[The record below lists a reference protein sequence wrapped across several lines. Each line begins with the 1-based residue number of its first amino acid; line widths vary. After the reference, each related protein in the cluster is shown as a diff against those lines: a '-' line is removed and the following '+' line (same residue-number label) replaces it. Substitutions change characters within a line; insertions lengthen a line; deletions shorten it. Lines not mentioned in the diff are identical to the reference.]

1 MRVGVLGGTFDPVHL
16 GHLMA
21 AEEARLQ
28 LGLDKVMFMTA
39 GQPWL
44 KEEEPLTPAVQ
55 RFEMVQL
62 AIGTNPRFEAARHEV
77 DRTGPT
83 YTVDTLE
90 SLHTDLEPDAAIYF
104 IVGQDALEQFSQ
116 WKDPDRILALCHLAA
131 VRRPGWLEFD
141 TEEFV
146 GRYPQAAGR
155 LELLAMPLVE
165 ISSSE
170 LRRRAAA
177 GGSLRY
183 QVPDTVAEYIR
194 RHQLYR
200 RGSGSAMVSPGD
212 DVETDDDGR
221 ESGEVVAG
229 LLKLAL
235 ARGALKYGEFTLTSG
250 RKSSYYFDGRLLS
263 LDPEGAHLIGRA
275 LLPILR
281 RAGVNAVGGPALGA
295 VPMVTAVALASRQDS
310 DPLPAFAVR
319 TESRTHGTGQTIE
332 GPLRKGSRVA
342 IIDDSCTTG
351 GSLLHAIA
359 AAEDAGCTVV
369 KVVALLD
376 RREGGAE
383 ELERRGYDFTALL
396 EATPAGNVVA
406 SAPL

>member
-16 GHLMA
+16 GHLIV

-28 LGLDKVMFMTA
+28 LGLEKVIFMTA

-44 KEEEPLTPAVQ
+44 KEEQPLTPAKQ
-55 RFEMVQL
+55 RFEMVRL
-62 AIGTNPRFEAARHEV
+62 ATGPNPHFEAARHEV

-90 SLHTDLEPDAAIYF
+90 SLHRDLGPDATIYF
-104 IVGQDALEQFSQ
+104 IMGMDALEQFHR
-116 WKDPDRILALCHLAA
+116 WKDPERILALCHLAV

-141 TEEFV
+141 MEGFL
-146 GRYPQAAGR
+146 GRYPQAAGKV
-155 LELLAMPLVE
+155 ELLPMPLVD
-165 ISSSE
+165 ISGTE
-170 LRRRAAA
+170 LRRRAVA
-177 GGSLRY
+177 GESLRY
-183 QVPDTVAEYIR
+183 QVPDPVAEFIR
-194 RHQLYR
+194 RHQLYP
-200 RGSGSAMVSPGD
+200 RGSGSAGVYPGY
-212 DVETDDDGR
+212 DVEIGDDGR
-221 ESGEVVAG
+221 DTGDVVAG
-229 LLKLAL
+229 LLKLAV

-295 VPMVTAVALASRQDS
+295 VPMVTAVALASRQEA
-310 DPLPAFAVR
+310 DPLPAFVVR

-332 GPLRKGSRVA
+332 GPLAKGSRVA
-342 IIDDSCTTG
+342 IIDDTCTTG

-359 AAEDAGCTVV
+359 AAEEAGCTVV

-376 RREGGAE
+376 RREGGAA

-396 EATPAGNVVA
+396 AATPEGKVEA
-406 SAPL
+406 SPAL

>member
-1 MRVGVLGGTFDPVHL
+1 MRVGVLGGTFDPIHL
-16 GHLMA
+16 GHLIV

-28 LGLDKVMFMTA
+28 LGLEKVIFMTA

-44 KEEEPLTPAVQ
+44 KEEQPLTPAKQ
-55 RFEMVQL
+55 RFEMVRL
-62 AIGTNPRFEAARHEV
+62 ATGPNPHFEAARHEV

-90 SLHTDLEPDAAIYF
+90 SLHRDLGPDAILYF
-104 IVGQDALEQFSQ
+104 IIGMDALDQFHR
-116 WKDPDRILALCHLAA
+116 WKDPERILALCHLAT
-131 VRRPGWLEFD
+131 VRRPGWLQFD
-141 TEEFV
+141 MEGFL
-146 GRYPQAAGR
+146 GRYPQAAGKVEV
-155 LELLAMPLVE
+155 LPMPLVD
-165 ISSSE
+165 ISGTE
-170 LRRRAAA
+170 LRRRAAE
-177 GGSLRY
+177 GEPLRY
-183 QVPDTVAEYIR
+183 QVPDAVAQFIG

-200 RGSGSAMVSPGD
+200 RGSESAAVYPAYDAEIG
-212 DVETDDDGR
+212 DDGR
-221 ESGEVVAG
+221 DTGDVVAG
-229 LLKLAL
+229 LLKLAV

-295 VPMVTAVALASRQDS
+295 VPMVTAVALASREQR
-310 DPLPAFAVR
+310 DPLPAFVVR
-319 TESRTHGTGQTIE
+319 TESRTHGTLQTIE
-332 GPLRKGSRVA
+332 GPLAKGSRVA
-342 IIDDSCTTG
+342 IIDDTCTTG

-359 AAEDAGCTVV
+359 AAEEVGCTVV

-396 EATPAGNVVA
+396 AATPEGTVEA
-406 SAPL
+406 STAL

>member
-16 GHLMA
+16 GHLIV

-28 LGLDKVMFMTA
+28 LSLDRVIFMTA

-44 KEEEPLTPAVQ
+44 KDEQPMTPAKK
-55 RFEMVQL
+55 RLEMVWL
-62 AIGTNPRFEAARHEV
+62 ATGPNPHFEAARHEV

-90 SLHTDLEPDAAIYF
+90 SLHKDLGPDATIYF
-104 IVGQDALEQFSQ
+104 IVGLDALEQFHR
-116 WKDPDRILALCHLAA
+116 WKDPERILALCHLLA

-141 TEEFV
+141 MEGFL
-146 GRYPQAAGR
+146 GRYPQAAGKV
-155 LELLAMPLVE
+155 ELLSTPLAA
-165 ISSSE
+165 ISGTE

-177 GGSLRY
+177 GESLRY
-183 QVPDTVAEYIR
+183 QVPEAVAEYIQE
-194 RHQLYR
+194 HQLYGF
-200 RGSGSAMVSPGD
+200 GSGGANG
-212 DVETDDDGR
+212 T
-221 ESGEVVAG
+221 SGHDLDTGGVVAG
-229 LLKLAL
+229 LLRLAL

-263 LDPEGAHLIGRA
+263 LDPEGAHLVGRA

-295 VPMVTAVALASRQDS
+295 VPMVTAVALASRQE
-310 DPLPAFAVR
+310 PEPIPAFVVR
-319 TESRTHGTGQTIE
+319 TESRTHGTQQTIE
-332 GPLRKGSRVA
+332 GPLAKGSRVA
-342 IIDDSCTTG
+342 IIDDTCTTG

-359 AAEDAGCTVV
+359 AAEEAGCTVV

-396 EATPAGNVVA
+396 AATPEGNVVA
-406 SAPL
+406 STAL

>member
-16 GHLMA
+16 GHLIV

-28 LGLDKVMFMTA
+28 LSLDRVIFMTA

-44 KEEEPLTPAVQ
+44 KEKQPLTPAKQ
-55 RFEMVQL
+55 RFEMVRL
-62 AIGTNPRFEAARHEV
+62 ATGPNSYFEAARLEV

-90 SLHTDLEPDAAIYF
+90 SLHKDLGPDATIYF
-104 IVGQDALEQFSQ
+104 IMGLDALEQFHR
-116 WKDPDRILALCHLAA
+116 WKDPERILALCHLAA
-131 VRRPGWLEFD
+131 VRRPGWLQFD
-141 TEEFV
+141 MEEFL
-146 GRYPQAAGR
+146 GHYPQAAGKV
-155 LELLAMPLVE
+155 ELLSTPLVD
-165 ISSSE
+165 ISGTE

-177 GGSLRY
+177 GESLRY
-183 QVPDTVAEYIR
+183 QVPEAVAEYIR
-194 RHQLYR
+194 EHQLYG
-200 RGSGSAMVSPGD
+200 RGSGGDTVS
-212 DVETDDDGR
+212 
-221 ESGEVVAG
+221 SGHDIDTGGVVAG
-229 LLKLAL
+229 LLSLAL
-235 ARGALKYGEFTLTSG
+235 ARGAIKYGEFTLTSG

-295 VPMVTAVALASRQDS
+295 VPMVTAVALASRLEP
-310 DPLPAFAVR
+310 DPLPAFVVR
-319 TESRTHGTGQTIE
+319 AESRTHGTHQTIE
-332 GPLRKGSRVA
+332 GPLAKGSRVA
-342 IIDDSCTTG
+342 IIDDTCTTG

-359 AAEDAGCTVV
+359 AAEAAGCTVV

-396 EATPAGNVVA
+396 AATPDGSVVA
-406 SAPL
+406 STAL